1 MTSSTRQGGSH
12 KVDFGF
18 LGIRLKSVEN
28 DELPKKI
35 PKSVYQETMRVVMR
49 HYDVINTAGRLS

>member
-1 MTSSTRQGGSH
+1 MTSSTLQGGSH

-18 LGIRLKSVEN
+18 LGIHLKSVKN

-35 PKSVYQETMRVVMR
+35 PKSAYQEKNEKQIADT
-49 HYDVINTAGRLS
+49 HF